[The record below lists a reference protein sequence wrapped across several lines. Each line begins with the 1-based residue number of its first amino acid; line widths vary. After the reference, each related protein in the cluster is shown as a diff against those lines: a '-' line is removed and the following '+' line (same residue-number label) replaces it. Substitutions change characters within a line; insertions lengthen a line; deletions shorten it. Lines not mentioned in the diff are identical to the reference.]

1 MKMDNET
8 LKLKEFEWIMSLLQA
23 IDAGV
28 IVIDREYKVQIW
40 NSFMENHSGL
50 RPDTVRGKNLFEF
63 FPEIP
68 VDWFKHKVD
77 SVFMLHNRA
86 FSTWEQRPYVF
97 RFKNYRPITGLEEF
111 MYQNLSMIPLSS
123 VDGSTRYI
131 CIVVYDVTDV
141 ALSKKELKSANIRLR
156 EQSQIDQLTGLNN
169 RGYWE
174 KCLVHE
180 YNRHLRYGDKCSLAM
195 LDIDH
200 FKKVNDTYGHQFGDK
215 VLRIIAK
222 TLTDNIRGTDIAG
235 RYGGEEFGVILT
247 GSNNK
252 TSKIFAERFRKSVEA
267 LSIST
272 GGREVRITVSIGLTE
287 FNNNVD
293 NYKELIEK
301 ADQALYESKRS
312 GRNRITIYSDPAR
325 VAAVS

>member
-1 MKMDNET
+1 MDNET
-8 LKLKEFEWIMSLLQA
+8 LKFKEFHWIMSLLQA
-23 IDAGV
+23 IDVGV
-28 IVIDREYKVQIW
+28 IVIDQEYKVQIW

-50 RPDTVRGKNLFEF
+50 RPEVVRGNSLFEF

-68 VDWFKHKVD
+68 EDWFKHKVD

-111 MYQNLSMIPLSS
+111 MYQNLSMIPLTSP
-123 VDGSTRYI
+123 DGSTRYI

-141 ALSKKELKSANIRLR
+141 ALSKKELKSANSRLR
-156 EQSQIDQLTGLNN
+156 EQSQTDQLTGLNN

-174 KCLVHE
+174 KCLIHE
-180 YNRHLRYGDKCSLAM
+180 YKRYLRYGDKCSLAM

-215 VLRIIAK
+215 VLCTVAR

-235 RYGGEEFGVILT
+235 RYGGEEFGVVLT

-252 TSKIFAERFRKSVEA
+252 TSKVFAERFRKSVEA
-267 LSIST
+267 LSISN
-272 GGREVRITVSIGLTE
+272 GDKNVKITVSIGLTE
-287 FNNNVD
+287 FSD
-293 NYKELIEK
+293 DIDDYKELIER
-301 ADQALYESKRS
+301 ADKALYESKRS
-312 GRNRITIYSDPAR
+312 GRNRITIYSKQEK
-325 VAAVS
+325 VAAIS